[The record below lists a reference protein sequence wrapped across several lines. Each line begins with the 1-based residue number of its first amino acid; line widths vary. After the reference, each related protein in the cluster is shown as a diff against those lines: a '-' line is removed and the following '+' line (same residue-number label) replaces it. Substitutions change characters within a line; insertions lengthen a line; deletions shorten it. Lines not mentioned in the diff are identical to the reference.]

1 MLRLL
6 DGDDAFLAD
15 LVHRLGDQLADGR
28 VSRGDRGGGS
38 DLLLGLDLLG
48 VVEQLGGDGLD
59 GLLDAA
65 LQRHRVGA
73 GRDVA
78 QAFAHQRLGQHGGG
92 GGAVTGDVVGLLG
105 NFLDE
110 LGPDLLVRVLQLDFL
125 GDRHTIVGDGGR
137 APLLLQD
144 DVAAARPQGHP
155 DGVGEDVHP
164 ALEPATRFL
173 VESDQLGHEVLYPPD
188 SPGPGGRCRARRP
201 VRSAAWMVTGRR
213 RCPRRTSPANGP
225 RPSVARTWR
234 TLTPPTWHSTV
245 PECQFRFST
254 RTGRVQGRPWRPAAA
269 PRTGK
274 PIVPRRPRGGQSR
287 GRAQRISGSDRAPRP
302 VRRAVPAPSAPR
314 RSAWLSVAPMFSP
327 WCSWAPDP
335 AAVARVERR
344 PPQRDRRLEMRRSKE
359 ASGTITESGWRW
371 VRVRSPGRSR

>member
-15 LVHRLGDQLADGR
+15 LVHRLGDELADGR
-28 VSRGDRGGGS
+28 VSGGDRGGGS

-59 GLLDAA
+59 GLLDAL

-73 GRDVA
+73 GGDVA
-78 QAFAHQRLGQHGGG
+78 QAFADQGLGQHGGR
-92 GGAVTGDVVGLLG
+92 GGAVTGNVVGLLG

-110 LGPDLLVRVLQLDFL
+110 LGPDLLVRVLELDFL

-173 VESDQLGHEVLYPPD
+173 VESDQLGHEVLILQI
-188 SPGPGGRCRARRP
+188 RRVQRALSRTWI
-201 VRSAAWMVTGRR
+201 RSAAWGWSWSAEV
-213 RCPRRTSPANGP
+213 PATDEPQGP
-225 RPSVARTWR
+225 RPIGGPDLADSHRTDLALRR
-234 TLTPPTWHSTV
+234 TRV
-245 PECQFRFST
+245 PIQ
-254 RTGRVQGRPWRPAAA
+254 V
-269 PRTGK
+269 
-274 PIVPRRPRGGQSR
+274 
-287 GRAQRISGSDRAPRP
+287 
-302 VRRAVPAPSAPR
+302 
-314 RSAWLSVAPMFSP
+314 
-327 WCSWAPDP
+327 
-335 AAVARVERR
+335 
-344 PPQRDRRLEMRRSKE
+344 
-359 ASGTITESGWRW
+359 
-371 VRVRSPGRSR
+371 